1 MFCAVHWILDTGML
15 CIFAQEKSTYKSQQ
29 QSSYLWISL
38 AWKCKQ
44 CQWICQRRAMAAG
57 KLSHGLPL

>member
-44 CQWICQRRAMAAG
+44 CVGEYVREGQWQQANSAMVC
-57 KLSHGLPL
+57 H